1 MDKIEKKYRE
11 EPNNKLY
18 IFTIVVTLLAILIW
32 SSSVVNFD
40 NSARFLAFFNT
51 QKAVHIFVVDAGYIF
66 CVAFFLYRTWPEL

>member
-40 NSARFLAFFNT
+40 NSAGDGLSIAKIFLKEF
-51 QKAVHIFVVDAGYIF
+51 
-66 CVAFFLYRTWPEL
+66 

>member
-40 NSARFLAFFNT
+40 NSAGDGLSIAKN
-51 QKAVHIFVVDAGYIF
+51 IFKGILNPDK
-66 CVAFFLYRTWPEL
+66 EL